1 MLIGVIRSILIM
13 LVGFLL
19 IFLNVDGTRLLIRVL
34 GAGFFLPALVSMVTL
49 CVSRAQGKKLARV
62 LISTI
67 NVGCMAFGLW
77 LMVAPVNFE
86 GLFVKL
92 LAVLLSLF
100 AVYQIVMIVSGQM
113 RGRVSAWLYMTPLL
127 LVLASIFSF
136 TVSWELATLSVAFG
150 LLAVVAGISDL
161 VIVLK
166 LKRKSSSS
174 EIAVVKN
181 A

>member
-1 MLIGVIRSILIM
+1 MLVGVIRSILIM
-13 LVGFLL
+13 LVGLLL

-49 CVSRAQGKKLARV
+49 FVSRARGNKLARI

-67 NVGCMAFGLW
+67 NLGCMAFGLW
-77 LMVAPVNFE
+77 LMVVPTSFE

-100 AVYQIVMIVSGQM
+100 AVYQIVMIVSGQRRFRM
-113 RGRVSAWLYMTPLL
+113 PAWLYMMPLL
-127 LVLASIFSF
+127 LVVASIISF
-136 TVSWELATLSVAFG
+136 TVSCELATLSVAFG

-161 VIVLK
+161 IIVIT
-166 LKRKSSSS
+166 LKRKSNPSDTA
-174 EIAVVKN
+174 IVKST
-181 A
+181 